1 MNNFTKLSSAIVT
14 STIWQEDN
22 PTRIVWVTMLATA
35 DACGRVEGSI
45 PGLAH
50 IARVTVE
57 ECERALDRLMSPDPY
72 SRTKDREGR
81 RVEEID
87 GGWRILNYGKYRER
101 RDPEKRREQTLKAV
115 RRHRQKKNVSQCKPN
130 VSQGKPGK
138 AQAEEEEEE
147 DITPPTPPGG
157 DARFEDFWKVY
168 PRKVAKA
175 QALKAWKKIKP
186 SAELAAE
193 IIAAV
198 GAYARTAAWTKDGGQ
213 YIPHASTFLNQR
225 RWEDELPDASGS
237 PTPDLPPPERD
248 AAGKTRR
255 DYLLDKLNPMG
266 ARP

>member
-87 GGWRILNYGKYRER
+87 GGWRILNYAKYRER
-101 RDPEKRREQTLKAV
+101 RDPEKRKEQNREAKRRQRAKGAV
-115 RRHRQKKNVSQCKPN
+115 SPMSANVSQCQPR
-130 VSQGKPGK
+130 S
-138 AQAEEEEEE
+138 AQAEAEEEEEKY
-147 DITPPTPPGG
+147 TPPTPPAASRPGG
-157 DARFEDFWKVY
+157 
-168 PRKVAKA
+168 RKSFVPPTAKEVNA
-175 QALKAWKKIKP
+175 YA
-186 SAELAAE
+186 AELGYNNFAE
-193 IIAAV
+193 LNRGEEFV
-198 GAYARTAAWTKDGGQ
+198 AYYEQRGWKDSNGR
-213 YIPHASTFLNQR
+213 PVKDWKAKLRSVWLSKMKKPQR
-225 RWEDELPDASGS
+225 GDYYWLPTEEQVDEIYAQCAEVS
-237 PTPDLPPPERD
+237 
-248 AAGKTRR
+248 A
-255 DYLLDKLNPMG
+255 
-266 ARP
+266 